1 MAIFCNRE
9 IVDALK
15 SIRFPKSKKA
25 ILKLIDSNISE
36 ASMIALNKLENKIY
50 YSNDEI
56 CENIK
61 IVCDLEIRNALMEME
76 FPLTKNDHK
85 PFTDQDYD
93 KLNRILKNELLSA
106 PLGNVNSGDRP
117 HPLYPLLISSML
129 CQTLPSNHSLTKESP
144 ERKSAVFRA

>member
-76 FPLTKNDHK
+76 FPLTKNDIL
-85 PFTDQDYD
+85 DYV
-93 KLNRILKNELLSA
+93 RF
-106 PLGNVNSGDRP
+106 R
-117 HPLYPLLISSML
+117 
-129 CQTLPSNHSLTKESP
+129 NHSDFVVSSLEALPDKYKFEGISDIC
-144 ERKSAVFRA
+144 R